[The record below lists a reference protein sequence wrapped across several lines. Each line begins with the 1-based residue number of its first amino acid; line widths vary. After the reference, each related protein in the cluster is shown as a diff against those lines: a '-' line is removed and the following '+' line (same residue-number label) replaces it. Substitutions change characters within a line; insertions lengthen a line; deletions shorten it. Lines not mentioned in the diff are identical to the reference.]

1 MLKYHKETRKNFS
14 VGILR
19 WYRLNSRNLPW
30 RENNDPYRVW
40 LSEVMLQ
47 QTRVEQGL
55 PYFEKFIKKFQT
67 VFKLAAAQE
76 DVVLRLW
83 QGLGYYSRAR
93 NLHRCSK
100 IIAKEHRGV
109 FPTSA
114 KGLKQLPGIGS
125 YTAAA
130 IASISFGEKVAV
142 LDGNVF
148 RVLSRY
154 FGIEI
159 PINSREGIKVFS
171 TLAQQQLDDSPD
183 PEIPPGEY
191 NQAIMELGALVCT
204 PRSPRCEDCPV
215 SAGCF
220 ANHKNLTRDLPVKLA
235 KSVQRK
241 RYLYYLMPTK
251 EKSVWMKKRS
261 HSDIWKG
268 LYDFPCIES
277 ASELKGNAIKQK
289 FKKLL
294 GYGEVELFHKVI
306 HLLTH
311 QKLFI
316 ACYTTKVDRTDSLK
330 NSFDGKWYAQK
341 EADRL
346 PKPKVID
353 DLLNKYLKK
362 AAKDK

>member
-1 MLKYHKETRKNFS
+1 MLKYHKETQKNFS
-14 VGILR
+14 VGIVR

-55 PYFEKFIKKFQT
+55 PYFQKFVKKFQT
-67 VFKLAAAQE
+67 VFKLASAQE

-100 IIAKEHRGV
+100 IIATELNGE
-109 FPTSA
+109 FPASA
-114 KGLKQLPGIGS
+114 KALQRLPGIGE

-142 LDGNVF
+142 VDGNVF

-154 FGIEI
+154 FGIEV
-159 PINSREGIKVFS
+159 PINSREGKKVFS
-171 TLAQQQLDDSPD
+171 TLAQQQLNESPD
-183 PEIPPGEY
+183 PKLPPGEY
-191 NQAIMELGALVCT
+191 NQGIMELGALVCT
-204 PRSPRCEDCPV
+204 PRSPRCADCPV

-220 ANHKNLTRDLPVKLA
+220 AYNKNLIEDLPVKLA
-235 KSVQRK
+235 KAGKRE
-241 RYLYYLMPTK
+241 RYLYYLMPIQG
-251 EKSVWMKKRS
+251 KSVWMKKRS
-261 HSDIWKG
+261 QSDIWKG

-277 ASELKGNAIKQK
+277 DSELKAATLKQK
-289 FKKLL
+289 CKSMAGHGEVALL
-294 GYGEVELFHKVI
+294 GSVT

-316 ACYTTKVDRTDSLK
+316 ACLTMTGVNEVSLK
-330 NSFDGKWYAQK
+330 KNFEGKWYTQK
-341 EADRL
+341 EVVRL

-353 DLLNKYLKK
+353 DLLKIYFKK
-362 AAKDK
+362 ISQGK